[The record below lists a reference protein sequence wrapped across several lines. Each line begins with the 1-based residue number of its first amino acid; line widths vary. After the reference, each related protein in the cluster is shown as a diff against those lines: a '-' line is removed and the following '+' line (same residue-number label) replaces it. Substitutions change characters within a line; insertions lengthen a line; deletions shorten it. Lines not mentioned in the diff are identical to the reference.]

1 VIRKENLLSRALP
14 AMLLALL
21 VMVSMLVATASADH
35 NLRAHISQGTI
46 NGNGAFDA
54 FHVGTTP
61 AGTRAYFET
70 QEKLVSTDT
79 DSSYDVYERFGNTTT
94 LISTG
99 PSGGNG
105 ALDAF
110 LDGISADGSR
120 VFFTTR
126 EVLTADDSDTND
138 DVYERFNKT
147 TTTRISTGPSGGN
160 GAVDAFF
167 AGASQDGTKVFFE
180 TDEGMEAADTDGQ
193 QDIYQRQSV
202 TTTKISTGPNGGN
215 GAFFAGVLGVS
226 QDGNRVFFETD
237 EKLVTATDSD
247 AEFDIYERTNAST
260 TSHISTGPN
269 GGNGPFPASYGG
281 ISQDGTKVIFETEEV
296 LVSATDSDSQFDVY
310 QRSGS
315 TTTQVSV
322 GSINGNGAFDAFL
335 PIAGQRFISD
345 DASHVFFET
354 DEQLTSTAPTADTD
368 AQTDVY
374 DRSGGTTTKISA
386 GTGGNG
392 AFDAFFLGAS
402 SSGTVAFFE
411 TQEVMAAGDTDAQ
424 FDTYSRSGSTTT
436 RQTTGT
442 SGGNG
447 AFNSTYV
454 FSSTDGSRVFFETD
468 ESLET
473 ADTDTRTDVYERFSN
488 TGTTRISTGSQNG
501 NGLFT
506 AFFTGASDD
515 GTRAFFDTQETL
527 KATDTDTAID
537 VYAAVVSPA
546 FPRPASGTP
555 LRVPLVQAYK
565 ACTSPNSTH
574 VGPKLSPGPGAG
586 DPACD
591 PPVKESSLLTVG
603 TAGAGSGFAKFR
615 VLVGPSAP
623 PDDSDISIQV
633 SATDVREQAGGADYT
648 GQVIFAS
655 QMSITDNSNGFDG
668 QESGTVQNNTF
679 AFPITCIATGSGTVG
694 GNCSTTTTV
703 DTLVPGFAKE
713 NSRMVIRSLANN
725 LLDLGADGV
734 LTPGSGTCPPTCG
747 SGDEKVFETQGMFT
761 P

>member
-1 VIRKENLLSRALP
+1 
-14 AMLLALL
+14 MF
-21 VMVSMLVATASADH
+21 VMVSMVVATASADH
-35 NLRAHISQGTI
+35 NLRAHISVGSTG
-46 NGNGAFDA
+46 GNGAFDA

-70 QEKLVSTDT
+70 QEKMVAADT

-99 PSGGNG
+99 PNGGNG
-105 ALDAF
+105 AFDAF
-110 LDGISADGSR
+110 LDAVASDGSR

-126 EVLTADDSDTND
+126 EKMVAADTDSND
-138 DVYERFNKT
+138 DVYERQGSVT
-147 TTTRISTGPSGGN
+147 TQVSTGSAGGN
-160 GAVDAFF
+160 GAFDAFF
-167 AGASQDGTKVFFE
+167 AGASQTGTRVFFE
-180 TDEGMEAADTDGQ
+180 TDEGMVAGDTDGQ
-193 QDIYQRQSV
+193 QDLYQRLSG
-202 TTTKISTGPNGGN
+202 TTTQLSTGPAGGN
-215 GAFFAGVLGVS
+215 GAFFAGFLGAS
-226 QDGNRVFFETD
+226 QDGTRVFFETD
-237 EKLVTATDSD
+237 EQLVTGDTD
-247 AEFDIYERTNAST
+247 AEFDIYERLNGTT
-260 TSHISTGPN
+260 TSEISIGPS
-269 GGNGPFPASYGG
+269 GGNGAFPGSYGG
-281 ISQDGTKVIFETEEV
+281 ISLDGTKVIFETEES
-296 LVSATDSDSQFDVY
+296 LVAGDTDNQFDVY
-310 QRSGS
+310 QRSGV
-315 TTTQVSV
+315 TTTQISA

-354 DEQLTSTAPTADTD
+354 DEQLAATDTD

-374 DRSGGTTTKISA
+374 DRSAGTTTKIST
-386 GTGGNG
+386 GTAGNG

-402 SSGTVAFFE
+402 GSGTIAFFE

-436 RQTTGT
+436 RQSTGT

-468 ESLET
+468 ESLEA
-473 ADTDTRTDVYERFSN
+473 ADTDTRTDVYERFNN
-488 TGTTRISTGSQNG
+488 TGTTRISTGTQNG

-527 KATDTDTAID
+527 KASDTDAAID
-537 VYAAVVSPA
+537 VYAAVVSA
-546 FPRPASGTP
+546 GFARPGSATP
-555 LRVPLVQAYK
+555 LRVPLVQAYQ

-591 PPVKESSLLTVG
+591 PPDKESSLLTVG

-615 VLVGPSAP
+615 VLVGPSTP

-633 SATDVREQAGGADYT
+633 SSTDVRNQSGGADYT

-668 QESGTVQNNTF
+668 QESGTVQNSTF
-679 AFPITCIATGSGTVG
+679 AFPITCTSTPSTTLG
-694 GNCSTTTTV
+694 GNCATTTTT

-734 LTPGSGTCPPTCG
+734 LTPPSGTCPPTCG
-747 SGDEKVFETQGMFT
+747 SGDENVFETQGLFT